1 MFDRKPLD
9 QRCHFETERL
19 QVASWRNPIDGYPEE
34 NDFADKVV
42 SIMTPTVTG
51 SLPEGWQDIDRRE
64 KAADWIKARADES
77 TFLTVQLLPSKELV
91 GFLFLHE
98 AVRSANGLIDLKIG
112 YLLSEMTWG
121 KGLGSELIDGLVTW
135 CERAGDIASVSGGV
149 DAENLASIRVLEKNG
164 FRKVTTDAT
173 PEAVVFLERHFS

>member
-1 MFDRKPLD
+1 MFDSEPLD

-19 QVASWRNPIDGYPEE
+19 LVASWKNLVSGFSDK

-42 SIMTPTVTG
+42 SLMTPVVTG
-51 SLPEGWQDIDRRE
+51 SLPEGWQDIDSRE

-77 TFLTVQLLPSKELV
+77 TFLTVQLLSSKELA
-91 GFLFLHE
+91 GFVFLHD
-98 AVRSANGLIDLKIG
+98 AVRSANGSIDLKIG
-112 YLLSEMTWG
+112 YLLSEVTWG

-164 FRKVTTDAT
+164 FRKVAT
-173 PEAVVFLERHFS
+173 GATSESVVFLERHFR